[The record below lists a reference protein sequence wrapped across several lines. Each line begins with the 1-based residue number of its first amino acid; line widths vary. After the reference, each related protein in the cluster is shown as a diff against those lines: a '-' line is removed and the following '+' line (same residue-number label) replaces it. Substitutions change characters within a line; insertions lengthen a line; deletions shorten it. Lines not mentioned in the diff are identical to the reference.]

1 MFNST
6 KSLALQFDQED
17 PLAVFKKE
25 FIFPQHDVK
34 PVLYFS
40 GNSLGLQPKNTGIFI
55 QKELEKWATFGVEG
69 HFKGD
74 HPWLSFHKH
83 VSAKSA
89 PLIGALET
97 ETIVMNSL
105 SVNLHLLLT
114 SFYQPNGNK
123 TKIII
128 EENAFP
134 SDIYAVK
141 SHLIN
146 HNLDETH
153 LIEVKSDENLCISNE
168 IMLQTLEKHKDST
181 ALVLLSGIQY
191 LSGQFFDIKTISEF
205 CKQNNIILGLDLA
218 HAVGNVPLSL
228 HEWEI
233 DFAVWCSYKY
243 LNSGPGSVG
252 GAFIH
257 EKHHRNTSLK
267 RLAGW
272 WSNKE
277 SNRFKMAPNLDL
289 AQTAEAWQISNAPV
303 LSMAAYDASL
313 SIFEQTS
320 IDALRKKSI
329 QITAYLEFLLTEL
342 QAEKKNIL
350 SILTPKNPAERGAQL
365 SVLIHQAEATIVEKF
380 ALHGAIVDWRNMP
393 NGKGLIR
400 IAPIPLYTSYE
411 DVWNFYQ
418 LFKKLL

>member
-1 MFNST
+1 MYNS
-6 KSLALQFDQED
+6 SHALALQFDQED
-17 PLAVFKKE
+17 PLASFKNE
-25 FIFPQHDVK
+25 FIFPQHQGK

-40 GNSLGLQPKNTGIFI
+40 GNSLGLQPKSTALFI

-69 HFKGD
+69 HFKGEN
-74 HPWLSFHKH
+74 PWLSFHKH

-89 PLIGALET
+89 TLIGALET

-114 SFYQPNGNK
+114 SFYQPNGYK

-146 HNLDETH
+146 NGYDESQ
-153 LIEVKSDENLCISNE
+153 LIEIKSDENLCISTEN
-168 IMLQTLEKHKDST
+168 ILKTIEKHKNVT
-181 ALVLLSGIQY
+181 ALVLLSGVQY
-191 LSGQFFDIKTISEF
+191 LSGQLFDLKTISNY
-205 CKQNNIILGLDLA
+205 CKQNNIVIGLDLA

-228 HEWEI
+228 HDWEV

-252 GAFIH
+252 GAFVH
-257 EKHHRNTSLK
+257 EKHHTDTSLK

-277 SNRFKMAPNLDL
+277 SNRFKMASTLDL
-289 AQTAEAWQISNAPV
+289 AQTAESWQISNAPV

-313 SIFEQTS
+313 SIFAQTTLET
-320 IDALRKKSI
+320 LREKSI
-329 QITAYLEFLLTEL
+329 KITAYLEFLLIEL
-342 QAEKKNIL
+342 QKERKEL
-350 SILTPKNPAERGAQL
+350 LTILTPKNPTERGAQL
-365 SVLIHQAEATIVEKF
+365 SVLIHQADATIVEKF
-380 ALHGAIVDWRNMP
+380 AAQGAIVDWRNMP
-393 NGKGLIR
+393 DGKGLIR

-411 DVWNFYQ
+411 DVWQFCQ
-418 LFKKLL
+418 LMKKIL